1 MMTSYEFEVAAK
13 NAVLKMIGEYYADDE
28 IRTTR
33 IENIHMVWFAH
44 VLGHKK
50 AILIDGGV
58 NNRIYEVTYNN
69 RRNEM
74 YVDSYEKNH
83 NILVTEMDTTVHKQE
98 EDEPVSFEIG
108 DEVAFLGFPSN
119 SFIITEY
126 DPDECLGGINIDGAV
141 YFQEDPKDF
150 KDWKKTGRH
159 FDIIGMLRHVND
171 HKK

>member
-1 MMTSYEFEVAAK
+1 MTNYEFEVAAK
-13 NAVLKMIGEYYADDE
+13 NAVLKMISEYYADDE
-28 IRTTR
+28 IRATR

-58 NNRIYEVTYNN
+58 NNRIYEVTYNS
-69 RRNEM
+69 RLDEM

-83 NILVTEMDTTVHKQE
+83 NVLVTEMDTTVHEQE
-98 EDEPVSFEIG
+98 EDKPVSFEIG
-108 DEVAFLGFPSN
+108 DEVALLGFPGN

-126 DPDECLGGINIDGAV
+126 DPDDYIGGITLDGSTH
-141 YFQEDPKDF
+141 FHDDPKCF

>member
-1 MMTSYEFEVAAK
+1 MTSYEFEVAAK

-108 DEVAFLGFPSN
+108 DEVAFLGSPGN

-126 DPDECLGGINIDGAV
+126 DPDNYIGGIAMDGSTH
-141 YFQEDPKDF
+141 FHDEKENF
-150 KDWKKTGRH
+150 KNWVKTGRH
-159 FDIIGMLRHVND
+159 FDIIRMLYSLKED
-171 HKK
+171 H